1 MSVAPG
7 PRTAPDT
14 MLRDL
19 SVKRLTRTESSSRF
33 NKQNSA
39 RQASGSNHRQP
50 PTTSMSCIYRLASR

>member
-14 MLRDL
+14 ML

-39 RQASGSNHRQP
+39 RQASGSNYRQP